1 MGIWSTIATALV
13 FERHVRATR
22 HVEKDVE
29 DEFFA
34 NLGSYLPGAIP
45 AIAPYNHHHR
55 PDGFVHLDGEILP
68 VEVKRVRFTFAARSQ
83 LLRYMGAYGASRGI
97 AVAPALSCE
106 IPANIT
112 FVQVSAPEVSA

>member
-1 MGIWSTIATALV
+1 M
-13 FERHVRATR
+13 RATR